1 MNRSRPHAR
10 SQILAAILCL
20 VLFTACTAPL
30 STLPRTDVP
39 VFLPAFGPTLTP
51 TMTPTPKPADYI
63 RLGELVTHNLAGF
76 SFTPVTTWDASGQ
89 PLLLVVESEH
99 TRLSNDAETL
109 FFNLSAEAAGSA
121 QTAQTCLDRI
131 VTRMRQD
138 VTDLTVSAGQP
149 RALAGLEG
157 LVTQLTGNLLNQKIL
172 GLLSVGF
179 TQQRCFSLLS
189 LATGSEADTLW
200 SGSGQAIDESLVSSL
215 AWLAP
220 STQTTPVTC
229 SLSSNPTYG
238 TNPNNPI
245 RIGNLAIYDGL
256 QREELYLSTLRGPT
270 NEEIVFSRLAPRFNA
285 ANEIVD
291 VYEIRFNDS
300 MKPIKLY
307 FDTAKYEQPLAI
319 TGYTCEA
326 AFPIQAP

>member
-1 MNRSRPHAR
+1 MSFSRPHAR
-10 SQILAAILCL
+10 AQILAAILCL

-63 RLGELVTHNLAGF
+63 RPGELVTLNQAGF

-99 TRLSNDAETL
+99 ARLSNDAETL

-121 QTAQTCLDRI
+121 QTAQSCLDRI

-138 VTDLTVSAGQP
+138 ATDLTISAGQP

-157 LVTQLTGNLLNQKIL
+157 LVTQLTGDLLNQKIL

-179 TQQRCFSLLS
+179 TQQRCFGLLLS
-189 LATGSEADTLW
+189 L
-200 SGSGQAIDESLVSSL
+200 IH
-215 AWLAP
+215 
-220 STQTTPVTC
+220 
-229 SLSSNPTYG
+229 
-238 TNPNNPI
+238 I
-245 RIGNLAIYDGL
+245 
-256 QREELYLSTLRGPT
+256 
-270 NEEIVFSRLAPRFNA
+270 
-285 ANEIVD
+285 
-291 VYEIRFNDS
+291 
-300 MKPIKLY
+300 
-307 FDTAKYEQPLAI
+307 
-319 TGYTCEA
+319 
-326 AFPIQAP
+326 